1 MQATR
6 TNRSVWLALVTGF
19 ALGAGAL
26 FSGIPVAAADTPIAT
41 RDVDARAYGR
51 GSYYPSH
58 GSASSGVVLT
68 RANGNFNAESGRS
81 SVYATSSAP
90 SGTIIG
96 AADRSRA
103 VFSRPDP
110 TRPGRQ

>member
-1 MQATR
+1 MDTTR
-6 TNRSVWLALVTGF
+6 ANRSVCFALVAGF
-19 ALGAGAL
+19 ALGAAAL
-26 FSGIPVAAADTPIAT
+26 FSGIQVAAADTPIAT
-41 RDVDARAYGR
+41 RDVDARAHGR

-68 RANGNFNAESGRS
+68 RANGNFSAESGRS
-81 SVYATSSAP
+81 SVYATPSAD

-96 AADRSRA
+96 AADRGRA

-110 TRPGRQ
+110 ARPGRQ